1 MTAQSTALA
10 GGRGTRPGMPTVQ
23 QAYLAYVALGPE
35 RSLEKARAKLAAEQ
49 PPLSV
54 SIKTL
59 KRWCRSESWLAKAE
73 AEDRK
78 MKAEAGVQI
87 ALVAGEAVADA
98 ALRLG
103 ITHGYV
109 LESLKN
115 VVERCMQAEPVLDHE
130 GNETGEYRFD
140 ARGAVAALKLMGE
153 TISTFQATP
162 PPNPNPA
169 GGGGTTINGNVIL
182 GGDIR
187 AEIRALMRE
196 YDPLATPPTLDVT
209 PTKPTEP

>member
-35 RSLEKARAKLAAEQ
+35 RSLEKVRTKFAAEQ

-103 ITHGYV
+103 ITHGYI
-109 LESLKN
+109 LEGLKDIK
-115 VVERCMQAEPVLDHE
+115 ERCMQAEPVLDSE
-130 GNETGEYRFD
+130 GNPTGEYRFD
-140 ARGAVAALKLMGE
+140 AKGALGALKLMGE
-153 TISTFQATP
+153 TISTFQAAP
-162 PPNPNPA
+162 PPNPN
-169 GGGGTTINGNVIL
+169 GGTTINGNVIL
-182 GGDIR
+182 GGDVA
-187 AEIRALMRE
+187 AEIRAMMRE
-196 YDPLATPPTLDVT
+196 YDPLATPPPIDIS
-209 PTKPTEP
+209 PNKPD